1 MKYEGEMQFIGGG
14 EESYGYLS
22 GDLVRD
28 KDAVLSCT
36 LIAEMCAWAKAQGK
50 SLYDVLIDIYE
61 QHGLFHE
68 DLISLKKEG
77 RSGQQEIAAMMD
89 DLRSNPPLQ
98 LAQSPVLW
106 LNDFKLKKSTCLK
119 DGSVISTGLPSS
131 NVLQFITEDSTV
143 VTARPSGTE
152 PKIKFYFSVNA
163 PLESRLKFE
172 EVRASLKAKVKQIQH
187 EMNLK

>member
-1 MKYEGEMQFIGGG
+1 M
-14 EESYGYLS
+14 
-22 GDLVRD
+22 
-28 KDAVLSCT
+28 
-36 LIAEMCAWAKAQGK
+36 
-50 SLYDVLIDIYE
+50 
-61 QHGLFHE
+61 
-68 DLISLKKEG
+68 ISLKKEG

-131 NVLQFITEDSTV
+131 NVLQFITEDGTV

-163 PLESRLKFE
+163 LLESRLKFE
-172 EVRASLKAKVKQIQH
+172 EVRASLKAKVKQIH
-187 EMNLK
+187 LEMNLK